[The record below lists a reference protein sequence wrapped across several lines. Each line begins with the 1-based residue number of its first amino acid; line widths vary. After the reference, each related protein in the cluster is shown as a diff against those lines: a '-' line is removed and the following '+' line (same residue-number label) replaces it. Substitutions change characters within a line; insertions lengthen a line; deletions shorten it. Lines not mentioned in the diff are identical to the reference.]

1 MVSTAS
7 KPSKVKPGDVA
18 TNEALLAYADASRL
32 ARSWLSGGPTT
43 SDRQGTDQKEEGED
57 NDEQQEDDV
66 ISGLEKFTQEGYSD
80 K

>member
-1 MVSTAS
+1 MIMVPTAS
-7 KPSKVKPGDVA
+7 KPSKVNPGDVA

-32 ARSWLSGGPTT
+32 ARSWLSGGPTA
-43 SDRQGTDQKEEGED
+43 SGRQGTDQKEEGD
-57 NDEQQEDDV
+57 DEQQEDDV